1 MHGGGKVKHGA
12 VLDQRAPF
20 LLIETGTRG
29 GGVGAA
35 MRRTDSLLRAYR
47 REPNGKRK

>member
-1 MHGGGKVKHGA
+1 VHGGGKVKHGA
-12 VLDQRAPF
+12 VFDQRAPL

-29 GGVGAA
+29 GVGTA

-47 REPNGKRK
+47 RKPNGKRK